1 MHKVTIKNSA
11 KNSDHSFDVRPSQ
24 TVLQAAIDAG
34 INLPYGCR
42 NGACGSC
49 KAKLVSGKVMHN
61 DYQGSAMSDAEL
73 AAGNTLLCCAMAL
86 EDLVIECREVG
97 GLAGI
102 KPRILP
108 ARVAKKEL
116 LCHDVI
122 LLHLQLPASERL
134 QFLAGQYIE
143 FILKDGKR
151 RAFSIANAPHDND
164 FLQLHIRVIKGG
176 VFSEYVANELQEK
189 AILRLEAPF
198 GNFFLREQSE
208 KPCIFVAGG
217 TGFAPVKGIIEHML
231 HNNIQRDIILY
242 RGARQLQDLYMH
254 ELCEKWAEMLPN
266 VTYIPVLSGAAESDH
281 WAGRTGYVHQAV
293 LDDAISQNRNLSDFQ
308 AYVCGAPA
316 MCESAHTSF
325 VAQGLNADEFFSDAF
340 TFASPALVP
349 VINPA

>member
-1 MHKVTIKNSA
+1 MSYKVTIQNSG
-11 KNSDHSFDVRPSQ
+11 HSFDVRPSQ
-24 TVLQAAIDAG
+24 TVLQAAIEAG

-61 DYQGSAMSDAEL
+61 DYQSSAMSDAEL
-73 AAGNTLLCCAMAL
+73 AAGNTLLCCAMAQT
-86 EDLVIECREVG
+86 DLVIECREVG

-108 ARVAKKEL
+108 ARVAKKEQL
-116 LCHDVI
+116 SHDVI
-122 LLHLQLPASERL
+122 ALHLQLPASERL

-151 RAFSIANAPHDND
+151 RAFSIANAPHDSD

-176 VFSEYVANELQEK
+176 AFSEYAANELQEK

-198 GNFFLREQSE
+198 GNFFLRENSD

-231 HNNIQRDIILY
+231 HNNIKRDIILY
-242 RGARQLQDLYMH
+242 RGARMLDDLYMND
-254 ELCEKWAEMLPN
+254 LCEKWAELMPN
-266 VTYIPVLSGAAESDH
+266 VTYIPVISEPLATDN
-281 WAGRTGYVHQAV
+281 WQGRTGLVHQAV
-293 LDDAISQNRNLSDFQ
+293 LDDAISQNRDLSAYQ
-308 AYVCGAPA
+308 AYVCGAPG
-316 MCESAHTSF
+316 MCEVAHNTF

-340 TFASPALVP
+340 TFAGPPKA
-349 VINPA
+349 